1 MKGTDMDFTA
11 ITSAV
16 DATTVV
22 AALSAIAAVKIL
34 PNVARWGYSKV
45 INWFRG

>member
-1 MKGTDMDFTA
+1 MDFSS

-22 AALSAIAAVKIL
+22 AGITAIAAVKIL
-34 PNVARWGYSKV
+34 PNVARWGYNKV
-45 INWFRG
+45 ISWVR